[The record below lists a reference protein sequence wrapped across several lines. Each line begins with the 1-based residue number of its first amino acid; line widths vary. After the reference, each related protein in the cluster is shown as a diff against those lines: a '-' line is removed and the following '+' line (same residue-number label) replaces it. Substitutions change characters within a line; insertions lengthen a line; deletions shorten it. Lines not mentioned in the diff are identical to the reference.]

1 MAGREQAA
9 EETLKAPART
19 LPHASTGSAEVPGP
33 GVGAGHAPAPAVG
46 CGFCRLA
53 HAPSSH
59 VPSAAA
65 WLALGRLLAMSAL
78 LLIVV
83 LGILQRAAAP
93 DWLSAAIALSLLG
106 VVGTVARQ
114 RERGRCTDDAPAR
127 D

>member
-1 MAGREQAA
+1 MVSGEQAA
-9 EETLKAPART
+9 EDTPTALARPA
-19 LPHASTGSAEVPGP
+19 PHAAADVPGP
-33 GVGAGHAPAPAVG
+33 RVGAGQAPRVG

-53 HAPSSH
+53 HAPSDQ

-114 RERGRCTDDAPAR
+114 RERGRCTDDAPAP
-127 D
+127 